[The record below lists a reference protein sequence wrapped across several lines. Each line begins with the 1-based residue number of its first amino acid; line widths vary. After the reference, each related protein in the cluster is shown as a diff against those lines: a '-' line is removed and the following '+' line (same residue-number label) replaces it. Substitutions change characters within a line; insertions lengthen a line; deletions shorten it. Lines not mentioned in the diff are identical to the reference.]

1 MIWQDYALMV
11 GGMIL
16 WVSIIPMIRTREKP
30 PFLTSVPTSI
40 ILSLF
45 VFCLATLKLYLAAF
59 STTCTA
65 TLWWILVF
73 QRIYHEKKRSKAKI

>member
-1 MIWQDYALMV
+1 MIWQDYVLMV

-16 WVSIIPMIRTREKP
+16 GVSIIPMIRARNKP
-30 PFLTSVPTSI
+30 PFLTSVPTSV
-40 ILSLF
+40 ILSVF
-45 VFCLATLKLYLAAF
+45 VVCLATLKLYLAAF

-73 QRIYHEKKRSKAKI
+73 QHIYQKKKTKI